1 MNKSWFVETHGD
13 PLGVIQD
20 VISTAWEEFE
30 LDHIVVSANGNGM
43 PALIKEPDEIREIN
57 PFRPLM
63 TKNTAKYI
71 PAFQEDNPTAKL
83 GAVLRPC
90 ELRALKEKSKRCEI
104 QEEHLLTICVDCL
117 GTYPQEDYQWRA
129 ERKGSPERLAWESL
143 HFARQGGIASY
154 RFRSACQACRSPVSD
169 EADLNIGV
177 IGLPVRQVI
186 LLAASGQVSDSL
198 LPDTQ
203 PGSRSNPDLMKQRE
217 YVVAKLLQRS
227 ANTRQRLADNL
238 ESILPRDVDAL
249 VEQFE
254 SCGDCRDCFDVCPMC
269 SADYPSKDPFGR
281 YQRQQVKDWMISC
294 AGCGMCEQACPN
306 HLPLVTIFGYIREQL
321 REPLTPL
328 H

>member
-30 LDHIVVSANGNGM
+30 LDKIVVSANGNGM
-43 PALIKEPDEIREIN
+43 PALIQEPDEIRQIN

-71 PAFQEDNPTAKL
+71 PVFQEDNPTVKL

-90 ELRALKEKSKRCEI
+90 ELRALKEKSKRGEI
-104 QEEHLLTICVDCL
+104 KEEHLLTICVDCL

-129 ERKGSPERLAWESL
+129 NRKGSPERLAWETL

-154 RFRSACQACRSPVSD
+154 RFRSACQACRSPISD

-186 LLAASGQVSDSL
+186 LLAASDRVSDSL
-198 LPDTQ
+198 LPDSQ
-203 PGSRSNPDLMKQRE
+203 PGVRSTSDLMKQRE
-217 YVVAKLLQRS
+217 FVVAKLLQRS
-227 ANTRQRLADNL
+227 TNTRQRLADNL

-254 SCGDCRDCFDVCPMC
+254 SCEDCRDCFDVCPLC
-269 SADYPSKDPFGR
+269 SADYPSKDPSGR

-306 HLPLVTIFGYIREQL
+306 HLPLATIFGYIREQL
-321 REPLTPL
+321 LEPLTPL

>member
-30 LDHIVVSANGNGM
+30 LDKIVVSANGNGM
-43 PALIKEPDEIREIN
+43 PALIQEPDEIRQIN

-71 PAFQEDNPTAKL
+71 PVFQEDNPTAKL

-90 ELRALKEKSKRCEI
+90 ELRALKEKSKRGEI
-104 QEEHLLTICVDCL
+104 KEEHLLTICVDCL

-129 ERKGSPERLAWESL
+129 NRKGSPERLAWETL

-154 RFRSACQACRSPVSD
+154 RFRSACQACRSPISD

-186 LLAASGQVSDSL
+186 LLAASDRVSDSL
-198 LPDTQ
+198 LPDSQ
-203 PGSRSNPDLMKQRE
+203 PGVRSTSDLMKQRE
-217 YVVAKLLQRS
+217 FVVAKLLQRS
-227 ANTRQRLADNL
+227 TNTRQRLADNL

-254 SCGDCRDCFDVCPMC
+254 SCEDCRDCFDVCPLC
-269 SADYPSKDPFGR
+269 SADYPSKDPSGR

-306 HLPLVTIFGYIREQL
+306 HLPLATIFGYIREQL
-321 REPLTPL
+321 LEPLTPL